1 MSSLRF
7 LLVAALAAAA
17 FPAAAAETANAMF
30 LIAGRELVDPNF
42 EKTVVLVTHPEQG
55 SPFGVII
62 NRPLTD
68 RLSDVM
74 PDQPSLKGRK
84 DVLYFGGPVARQGL
98 VFLVR
103 SSNPP
108 PGAVLVLPGVFF
120 TADTDLI
127 ESLLKRPNPLEG
139 LRVFAGY
146 SGWGPGQLQRE
157 IARGGWHVAPA
168 DSKTVFDKDP
178 KGVWPELIE
187 RATSKQ
193 TRSEGEGMM
202 ANTRFDAANRAGDE
216 DGGSASP
223 VTHHPT
229 AASFFRYEFSA
240 VSHRPLRAPPG
251 VTSPTKSLG
260 PLFRP
265 SARPVTR
272 LATDPR

>member
-1 MSSLRF
+1 MRAAINRF
-7 LLVAALAAAA
+7 LLAAILAVAA
-17 FPAAAAETANAMF
+17 PAAPAAEGGANAIF

-42 EKTVVLVTHPEQG
+42 EKTVVLVTYPDG
-55 SPFGVII
+55 GGAPLGVII

-68 RLSDVM
+68 RLADVM

-108 PGAVLVLPGVFF
+108 PGAALLLPNVFF

-127 ESLLKRPNPLEG
+127 ERLLSRPNPLEG

-168 DSKTVFDKDP
+168 DAKTVFDKDA
-178 KGVWPELIE
+178 KSIWPELIE
-187 RATSKQ
+187 RATTKQ
-193 TRSEGEGMM
+193 TKGEGGEP
-202 ANTRFDAANRAGDE
+202 RDE
-216 DGGSASP
+216 ESVSVSL
-223 VTHHPT
+223 VTQP
-229 AASFFRYEFSA
+229 
-240 VSHRPLRAPPG
+240 
-251 VTSPTKSLG
+251 
-260 PLFRP
+260 
-265 SARPVTR
+265 
-272 LATDPR
+272 ATDPR